1 MPSLRRLC
9 VYFCLAGAAVLVS
22 VSVVPAQI
30 VTTTAGG
37 YIGDG
42 GSPLAAALAYPRFV
56 VQDSSGNTY
65 ITDAENHRIRKVS
78 HGVITTFAGTGIS
91 GYSGDGGLA
100 RNAMLSYP
108 VGLVFDSAGNLIVA
122 DGGNNRI
129 RKIDT
134 TGTITTIAGTG
145 TAGFGGDGGLAV
157 LAELDSPYGLALD
170 AAGNL
175 YFCDL
180 LNQRVRKIDTGGFI
194 TTVAGNGTA
203 GYNGDG
209 IGATSASLNFP
220 RGVVLDSGANL
231 YIADTLN
238 FRVRIVDTFGTISTF
253 AGNGT
258 SGYCCDGGPAIDA
271 NVGRPRGLMI
281 RGNQLLIANAG
292 QGRVR
297 DVGFTSG
304 IINTL
309 AGSFIGYD
317 GDGNPPLASEFNGPT
332 GMFLL
337 SSGSFLLADLVNA
350 RVRTVSSSVVTTF
363 AGGFIGDGRRAT
375 QAAFMSPENLSFDLS
390 GNYYI
395 ADAGGNRIRMV
406 NPAGQITTVAGTG
419 VSGYNGTNMP
429 ATQTELYTPYGV
441 AADPFGNLFISDT
454 SNVLIRKV
462 DTSGNISDFASDP
475 SFGDLLSIVSDSA
488 GNLYVADDGNCVVH
502 KITTAGAVSVVAGV
516 LGDCGFNGDGIPA
529 TTALLNGP
537 YGVALD
543 LQGNL
548 YLTDYG
554 NNRVRMVN
562 AAGLINTVA
571 GNGTCGF
578 SGDGGLAT
586 AAMICTPEGVAVDA
600 NGTLYIGDY
609 SNLRVRKVSRAG
621 KINTIAG
628 TGLAGYNGNNLPALS
643 TNVTGPVA
651 IGVDAKGNVY
661 VLDDDANRVR
671 KIH

>member
-1 MPSLRRLC
+1 MTSLRWLC
-9 VYFCLAGAAVLVS
+9 VYLCLAGVLVFLT
-22 VSVVPAQI
+22 VSAVPAQ
-30 VTTTAGG
+30 VVSTSAGG
-37 YIGDG
+37 YVGDD

-56 VQDSSGNTY
+56 VQDASGNTY

-78 HGVITTFAGTGIS
+78 NGVITTFAGTGIS

-100 RNAMLSYP
+100 KNAMLSYP

-122 DGGNNRI
+122 DSGNNRI
-129 RKIDT
+129 RRIDT

-145 TAGFGGDGGLAV
+145 TAGFGGDGGPALLAD
-157 LAELDSPYGLALD
+157 LDGPTGLALD

-175 YFCDL
+175 YFTDIF
-180 LNQRVRKIDTGGFI
+180 NQRVRKIDTGGFI

-209 IGATSASLNFP
+209 IAATSASLNFP
-220 RGVVLDSGANL
+220 RGLVLDSAGNL

-238 FRVRIVDTFGTISTF
+238 FRVRRVDPFGIISTF

-258 SGYCCDGGPAIDA
+258 SGYCCDGQPAIDA

-281 RGNQLLIANAG
+281 RGNQLLIANGG

-317 GDGNPPLASEFNGPT
+317 GDGNPPLASEFNSPT

-337 SSGSFLLADLVNA
+337 SSGSFLLVDEINA

-363 AGGFIGDGRRAT
+363 AGGFSGDNRRAI
-375 QAAFMSPENLSFDLS
+375 QAAFVAPENLSFDLF
-390 GNYYI
+390 GNYYV
-395 ADAGGNRIRMV
+395 ADTGGNRIRKI
-406 NPAGQITTVAGTG
+406 NAAGQITTVAGTG
-419 VSGYNGTNMP
+419 VSGYTGDSGP
-429 ATQTELYTPYGV
+429 ATQAELYTPFGV

-454 SNVLIRKV
+454 ANVVIRKV
-462 DTSGNISDFASDP
+462 DTSGNITTFATDA
-475 SFGDLLSIVSDSA
+475 SFNDLLSIVSDSL
-488 GNLYVADDGNCVVH
+488 GNIYVADDGNCVVH
-502 KITTAGAVSVVAGV
+502 KITSAGTISIVAGIS
-516 LGDCGFNGDGIPA
+516 GNCGYNGDGIPA

-543 LQGNL
+543 AKGNL
-548 YLTDYG
+548 YLGDYN
-554 NNRVRMVN
+554 NNRVRKVN
-562 AAGLINTVA
+562 ISGVISTIA
-571 GNGTCGF
+571 GNGNCGF
-578 SGDGGLAT
+578 SGDGGSATLA
-586 AAMICTPEGVAVDA
+586 MLCTPEGVAVDA
-600 NGTLYIGDY
+600 TGNVYIGDY
-609 SNLRVRKVSRAG
+609 SNLRIRKVNRAG

-628 TGLAGYNGNNLPALS
+628 TGIGGYNGNNLPAAS
-643 TNVTGPVA
+643 TNIGGAVTPA
-651 IGVDAKGNVY
+651 VDILGNVY
-661 VLDDDANRVR
+661 FLDDDSNRVR

>member
-1 MPSLRRLC
+1 MTSLRWLC
-9 VYFCLAGAAVLVS
+9 AHLCLAAVLVLLT
-22 VSVVPAQI
+22 VSVVPAQV

-37 YIGDG
+37 YVGDG

-65 ITDAENHRIRKVS
+65 ITDAENHRIRRVS
-78 HGVITTFAGTGIS
+78 KGVITTFAGTGIS
-91 GYSGDGGLA
+91 GFSGDGGLA

-129 RKIDT
+129 RRIDT
-134 TGTITTIAGTG
+134 MGTITTIAGTG
-145 TAGFGGDGGLAV
+145 TAGFSGDGGPAL

-170 AAGNL
+170 TAGNL
-175 YFCDL
+175 YFSDI
-180 LNQRVRKIDTGGFI
+180 LNERVRRIDTGGFI

-209 IGATSASLNFP
+209 IAATSASLNLP
-220 RGVVLDSGANL
+220 RGVVLDSAGNL
-231 YIADTLN
+231 YIADTAN
-238 FRVRIVDTFGTISTF
+238 FRVRRVDTLGIISTF

-258 SGYCCDGGPAIDA
+258 AGYCCDGGPAIDA
-271 NVGRPRGLMI
+271 NVGRPRGVMI
-281 RGNQLLIANAG
+281 RGNQLLIANGG

-304 IINTL
+304 IINSL

-337 SSGSFLLADLVNA
+337 SSGSFLLVDEINA

-375 QAAFMSPENLSFDLS
+375 QAAFVGPENLSFDLS
-390 GNYYI
+390 GNYYV
-395 ADAGGNRIRMV
+395 ADAGGNRIRKV

-419 VSGYNGTNMP
+419 VSGYNGDNIP
-429 ATQTELYTPYGV
+429 ATQAELYTPYGV

-462 DTSGNISDFASDP
+462 DTSGNISTFASDS
-475 SFGDLLSIVSDSA
+475 SFSDLLSIASDSV
-488 GNLYVADDGNCVVH
+488 GNIYVADDGNCVVH
-502 KITTAGAVSVVAGV
+502 KITAAGAVSLVAGV
-516 LGDCGFNGDGIPA
+516 LGNCGFNGDGIPA

-554 NNRVRMVN
+554 NNRVRVVN
-562 AAGLINTVA
+562 AAGVINTVA

-609 SNLRVRKVSRAG
+609 SNLRVRNVNRAG

-628 TGLAGYNGNNLPALS
+628 TGLGGYNGNNLPALS
-643 TNVTGPVA
+643 SNVTGPVA
-651 IGVDAKGNVY
+651 IGVDAIGNVY
-661 VLDDDANRVR
+661 FVDDDANRVR